1 MLAGEAIY
9 LLPYIRKT
17 FQTSLE
23 EVFQVSSTELGFL
36 SSMFGILALICYF
49 PGGWLADRFS
59 ARRLLTLSLFATGAG
74 GLFMLTIPSFNQML
88 ILHAFWGITSI
99 LTFWAALLKA
109 TRLWGTANTQGAT
122 FGLLEGG
129 RGAIAAIMAT
139 IAFVAFASATA
150 TGTTRDGLTAV
161 IWVYTAAPLLAGL
174 VVWFVI
180 PDGAEFTVSFEEAKT
195 DNPSVFQRAIRTPEV
210 WLMAGVIFLAYLIY
224 TGTYYFPAY
233 AERGLGE
240 SKLFGAQLGTFR
252 DWLRPVA
259 AILAGLIADRIGI
272 SRGISIGF
280 AALAAFYGSLWL
292 IPSNMSSYQLL
303 FAQVA
308 IISIMLF
315 GLRGIYFAL
324 MGQCGIPIAL
334 TGTTVGIVSVIA
346 YTPDIFAHLISGW
359 FMDSY
364 AGGDGIRYYFGFLA
378 MVACFGFGLI
388 RVLHDRVDH

>member
-9 LLPYIRKT
+9 LLPYMRKT

-36 SSMFGILALICYF
+36 SYMFGILALICYF
-49 PGGWLADRFS
+49 PGGWLADRVS
-59 ARRLLTLSLFATGAG
+59 ARRLLTFSLVATGTG
-74 GLFMLTIPSFNQML
+74 GLFMLNIPSFNQML
-88 ILHAFWGITSI
+88 VLQAFWGITSI

-109 TRLWGTANTQGAT
+109 TRLWGTANTQGIS

-129 RGAIAAIMAT
+129 RGVTAALMAT
-139 IAFVAFASATA
+139 IAFAAFASATA
-150 TGTTRDGLTAV
+150 SGTTRDGLTAV
-161 IWVYTAAPLLAGL
+161 IWVYTTAPLLAGI

-180 PDGAEFTVSFEEAKT
+180 PEETETPGLKGKEKT
-195 DNPSVFQRAIRTPEV
+195 DGFSVLRRAIRTPEV

-224 TGTYYFPAY
+224 TGTYYFPVY

-240 SKLFGAQLGTFR
+240 SKLFGAQLGTAR

-272 SRGISIGF
+272 SRGISICF
-280 AALAAFYGSLWL
+280 AVLAVLYASLWL
-292 IPSNMSSYQLL
+292 IPSDVSSYQLL
-303 FAQVA
+303 LAQAAV
-308 IISIMLF
+308 ISIMLF

-324 MGQCGIPIAL
+324 MEECRIPLAL
-334 TGTTVGIVSVIA
+334 TGTTIGIVSVIA

-359 FMDSY
+359 FMDTY
-364 AGGDGIRYYFGFLA
+364 AGGEGIRYFFGFLA
-378 MVACFGFGLI
+378 VVACFGFGLI
-388 RVLHDRVDH
+388 RALHHRVHH